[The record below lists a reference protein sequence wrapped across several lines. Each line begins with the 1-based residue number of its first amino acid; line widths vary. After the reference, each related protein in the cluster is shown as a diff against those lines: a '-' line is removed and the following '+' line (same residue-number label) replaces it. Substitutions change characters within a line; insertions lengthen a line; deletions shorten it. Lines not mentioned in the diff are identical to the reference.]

1 MEKISGYARVLARA
15 RIDQEV
21 NKPFFG
27 KPFLKYGQCYGL
39 WGYFFQSGGIL
50 GAKHAANLDAFGHA
64 FLGLHGP
71 SGAVKTAFTEI
82 ATKLVTDSVS
92 DSMKFADYVGADV
105 VKRVGYAG
113 DALTYFT
120 EHGMDKLTPATAE
133 NMAWEFSSDG
143 AALGAIHPDMIRRMF
158 DQAHAAIPKEKWER
172 MRSAGL
178 NIPPEQ
184 DVMSYEETEQGENE
198 GFMAYCQQ
206 CCPDLYSV
214 LRK

>member
-1 MEKISGYARVLARA
+1 MIRLLTFLFLACVSGASYAT
-15 RIDQEV
+15 
-21 NKPFFG
+21 
-27 KPFLKYGQCYGL
+27 C
-39 WGYFFQSGGIL
+39 SGGSISY
-50 GAKHAANLDAFGHA
+50 
-64 FLGLHGP
+64 GP
-71 SGAVKTAFTEI
+71 PI
-82 ATKLVTDSVS
+82 SVDLS
-92 DSMKFADYVGADV
+92 
-105 VKRVGYAG
+105 
-113 DALTYFT
+113 
-120 EHGMDKLTPATAE
+120 DKLTPATAE